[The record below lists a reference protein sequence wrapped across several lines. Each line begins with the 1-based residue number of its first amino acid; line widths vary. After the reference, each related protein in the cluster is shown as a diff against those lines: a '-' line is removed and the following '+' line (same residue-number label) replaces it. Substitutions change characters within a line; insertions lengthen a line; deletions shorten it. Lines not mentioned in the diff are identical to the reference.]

1 MTAADR
7 DFAVCCAV
15 PVDADGL
22 TIVARRAGRPGEAG
36 ASFSGKYGQSTGVC
50 LFERV
55 FVSWERVFCAGEWQH
70 AGEFLYNYTAQ
81 HRHTCIAARAGFGD
95 LLIGAGALV
104 TEANG
109 VDLDR
114 ASGLR
119 EAMIELIKIT
129 EGFYACGWPPR
140 STASRATP
148 GSSRPIRSFPTSASC
163 CSPPRFTTCT
173 GSRTTSRA
181 A

>member
-1 MTAADR
+1 
-7 DFAVCCAV
+7 V

-22 TIVARRAGRPGEAG
+22 TIVARRAGRPGEAA

-50 LFERV
+50 LFDRV
-55 FVSWERVFCAGEWQH
+55 FVPWERVFCAGEWEH
-70 AGEFLYNYTAQ
+70 AGGILYNYTAQ

-114 ASGLR
+114 APGLR

-129 EGFYACGWPPR
+129 ERCPAR
-140 STASRATP
+140 T
-148 GSSRPIRSFPTSASC
+148 
-163 CSPPRFTTCT
+163 
-173 GSRTTSRA
+173 RTTIRRRPGGCRKC
-181 A
+181 